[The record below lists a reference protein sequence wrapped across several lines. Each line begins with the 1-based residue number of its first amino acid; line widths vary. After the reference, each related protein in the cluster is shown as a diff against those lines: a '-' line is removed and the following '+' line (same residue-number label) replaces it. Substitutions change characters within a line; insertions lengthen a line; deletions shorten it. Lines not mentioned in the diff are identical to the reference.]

1 MTTILVV
8 EDESSFSEALEFLL
22 GKEGFSVV
30 LAATGNEAMSKFDQ
44 GGIDLVLL
52 DLMIPGFS
60 GIEVCKQI
68 RSCLLYTSPSPRDK
82 RQSRMP
88 SSA

>member
-30 LAATGNEAMSKFDQ
+30 LAATGNQAGFDSSCA
-44 GGIDLVLL
+44 GFPCTGIL
-52 DLMIPGFS
+52 
-60 GIEVCKQI
+60 C
-68 RSCLLYTSPSPRDK
+68 
-82 RQSRMP
+82 
-88 SSA
+88 